1 MKIVIVGAGPAG
13 VSAAETIRA
22 YDNEAEIVMLS
33 AEPYL
38 PYSPPAM
45 ADHFIH
51 GSDAH
56 LWRGEDWPQQTDV
69 HYRKGVE
76 VTRIEPDEHLL
87 QLKDGETIKYD
98 RLVIA
103 TGSRLYAPV
112 KGAEMPGVH
121 NFKSLSAAEAIVEQV
136 RRGEARTAVIVGAGF
151 IGMEIA
157 LLLRELGVAVTQ
169 VEMLDQV
176 MSTMLDKDTAAI
188 ALDLMLV
195 RGVDVQLNTKA
206 ETFVG
211 NPAAV
216 RRGNGKAKAVKL
228 ASGRE
233 LEGDILIAATG
244 VKPNLDFLQDSGID
258 YKWGIRVDDHLRTSI
273 PDIYAAGDVV
283 EVPDLLTGEIF
294 VHAIF
299 PNAVEQGRVVGLNLA
314 GFDVAYSGAER
325 MNSLKHLGLPIMA
338 VGLKEGDEILQTRR
352 NGGLRTIYLQENRMV
367 GFQLVGNIRAAGIL
381 RTLMIQKQDV
391 GALKSHLLEEN
402 FGQGMMVWQAI
413 APYA

>member
-112 KGAEMPGVH
+112 KGA
-121 NFKSLSAAEAIVEQV
+121 
-136 RRGEARTAVIVGAGF
+136 
-151 IGMEIA
+151 
-157 LLLRELGVAVTQ
+157 
-169 VEMLDQV
+169 
-176 MSTMLDKDTAAI
+176 
-188 ALDLMLV
+188 
-195 RGVDVQLNTKA
+195 
-206 ETFVG
+206 
-211 NPAAV
+211 
-216 RRGNGKAKAVKL
+216 
-228 ASGRE
+228 
-233 LEGDILIAATG
+233 
-244 VKPNLDFLQDSGID
+244 
-258 YKWGIRVDDHLRTSI
+258 
-273 PDIYAAGDVV
+273 
-283 EVPDLLTGEIF
+283 
-294 VHAIF
+294 
-299 PNAVEQGRVVGLNLA
+299 
-314 GFDVAYSGAER
+314 
-325 MNSLKHLGLPIMA
+325 
-338 VGLKEGDEILQTRR
+338 
-352 NGGLRTIYLQENRMV
+352 
-367 GFQLVGNIRAAGIL
+367 
-381 RTLMIQKQDV
+381 
-391 GALKSHLLEEN
+391 
-402 FGQGMMVWQAI
+402 
-413 APYA
+413 